1 MVTQIYFENMQ
12 NICMGVQKGEES
24 ENGKP
29 HRNAKIMSKPEKN
42 NPQNNNIQIIL
53 GIQYY

>member
-29 HRNAKIMSKPEKN
+29 HRNAKIMLKPEKN